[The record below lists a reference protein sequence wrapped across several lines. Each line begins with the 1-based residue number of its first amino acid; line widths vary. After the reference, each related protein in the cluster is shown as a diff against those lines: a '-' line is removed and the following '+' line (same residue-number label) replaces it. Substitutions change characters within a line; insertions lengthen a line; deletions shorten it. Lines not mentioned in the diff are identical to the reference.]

1 MIFCPSFTCTMSIQ
15 ACEANQ
21 QLASKAIRLVLRANQ
36 SVFQLTDQQ
45 INRLLVCGCGDCNIS
60 KVDKVKAKEAF
71 RKAISTLADKITRY
85 DEWGAGN
92 RGGERHLPD
101 RVPITTTIN
110 RINKLKEDLL

>member
-1 MIFCPSFTCTMSIQ
+1 MIFCSSLTCTMSIR

-21 QLASKAIRLVLRANQ
+21 QIAAKSIRLILQANQ

-45 INRLLVCGCGDCNIS
+45 INRLLVCGCGNCSTS
-60 KVDKVKAKEAF
+60 KVDKAEAKEAF

-85 DEWGAGN
+85 DEWGTKS
-92 RGGERHLPD
+92 RGRKRRLPD
-101 RVPITTTIN
+101 RVPLTTTTN